1 MLHLSRVTLAA
12 IAFYLTHTTL
22 GPAET
27 RPGVH
32 VHQRMGSNDETQ
44 AGSAISGDAV
54 NARVESSCASVAA
67 SDKVET
73 NKDNCNK
80 GPDKASPVQTVSE
93 DTRKRVKR
101 AEDIPKAYLVST
113 VNGIN
118 QAQYEEFAKK
128 PPLGDKHGDIIAF
141 EGVGWVS
148 CQYLDLTD
156 AEAAIVRQDPIIAWA
171 HPITEDAGEALVIPQ
186 HGETNSLQSRAT

>member
-1 MLHLSRVTLAA
+1 MVLNNEA
-12 IAFYLTHTTL
+12 
-22 GPAET
+22 
-27 RPGVH
+27 
-32 VHQRMGSNDETQ
+32 Q
-44 AGSAISGDAV
+44 AGSDVSGDTV
-54 NARVESSCASVAA
+54 NTGVEPSCASVAA
-67 SDKVET
+67 LDRDGT
-73 NKDNCNK
+73 NKDTYNK
-80 GPDKASPVQTVSE
+80 GPDSASPVQAVPE
-93 DTRKRVKR
+93 ETRKRVKR

-148 CQYLDLTD
+148 CQYLELTD

-171 HPITEDAGEALVIPQ
+171 HPITEEAGEALIIPQ
-186 HGETNSLQSRAT
+186 HGETNSLQFRSS

>member
-1 MLHLSRVTLAA
+1 
-12 IAFYLTHTTL
+12 
-22 GPAET
+22 
-27 RPGVH
+27 
-32 VHQRMGSNDETQ
+32 MGSNDEGK
-44 AGSAISGDAV
+44 AGSTVSGDAV
-54 NARVESSCASVAA
+54 SARVEPSCASVAA
-67 SDKVET
+67 SDKDGT
-73 NKDNCNK
+73 NKHTCNK
-80 GPDKASPVQTVSE
+80 GPDSASFVQAVPE

-141 EGVGWVS
+141 EGVEWVS

-156 AEAAIVRQDPIIAWA
+156 AEADIVRQDPIIAWA
-171 HPITEDAGEALVIPQ
+171 HPITEEAGEALVIPQ